1 MHWMKTLN
9 KYPWPLYLIGG
20 LLIGLFVGYQV
31 LPRVMPRKAA
41 LVTAAEATS
50 QLKAQ
55 QQIEEKLAAALVF
68 IEGVEDAQVQL
79 SVALAGTKRAYAE
92 ASVTLTLTGA
102 ALSTEQLAGIAEQVA
117 TGVEGLKPGRIAIAD
132 ASGRSLNREAVI
144 AQERQQ
150 FWTDIAIN
158 VARVLG
164 ILAAMITMRYVI
176 QAIGRGVLGE
186 DGKC

>member
-1 MHWMKTLN
+1 MRWIETLN
-9 KYPWPLYLIGG
+9 RYPWPLYLIGG

-31 LPRVMPRKAA
+31 LPRVLPRKAA

-50 QLKAQ
+50 QLKVQ

-92 ASVTLTLTGA
+92 ASVIVTLIGA
-102 ALSTEQLAGIAEQVA
+102 ELSAEQLAGIAEQVA
-117 TGVEGLKPGRIAIAD
+117 AGVEGLKPGRIAIAD
-132 ASGRSLNREAVI
+132 ASGRSLNREAII
-144 AQERQQ
+144 AQQRQQ
-150 FWTDIAIN
+150 FWTNIAIN
-158 VARVLG
+158 VAKILG
-164 ILAAMITMRYVI
+164 ILAALITLRFVI

-186 DGKC
+186 GDKC